1 MNFQNHPDT
10 PATAY
15 CRQCGKPLCEE
26 CRRSAAGTIFC
37 AEHLP
42 GTETTASQA
51 SGAADSRSEGYRRME
66 GSPALAFVLGFI
78 PGVGAIYN
86 GQYAKGLIHAVI
98 FGILVSLLD
107 SRRFLSY
114 QHAPPE
120 VLLAMLL
127 VAWIFYMPF
136 EAYHTAVRRRV
147 HAPVEE
153 YSSLVDLS
161 PEAPSRRYPLGPVIL
176 IALGVLLLLNTLDLL
191 NFELIARFWPVL
203 LIAAGVY
210 MLYVRIAEKQSPDDR
225 EANRER

>member
-1 MNFQNHPDT
+1 MNCQNHPDT
-10 PATAY
+10 PASAY
-15 CRQCGKPLCEE
+15 CRQCGKPLCAE
-26 CRRSAAGTIFC
+26 CQRSVSGTIFC

-42 GTETTASQA
+42 APATAASQA
-51 SGAADSRSEGYRRME
+51 AGAADPRGEGYHGTE
-66 GSPALAFVLGFI
+66 GSPALAFLLGFI

-107 SRRFLSY
+107 SPRFLSY

-120 VLLAMLL
+120 VLIAMLL

-136 EAYHTAVRRRV
+136 EAYHTAVKRRL
-147 HAPVEE
+147 HQPVDE

-161 PEAPSRRYPLGPVIL
+161 PGAPARRSPVGPIVL
-176 IALGVLLLLNTLDLL
+176 IALGVLLLLNTLDLI
-191 NFELIARFWPVL
+191 NFESIARFWPVL

-210 MLYVRIAEKQSPDDR
+210 MLYVRIVEKQSPDDR